1 MMRSKVL
8 PFSAIVLTALAL
20 VPSGAHFFALPNKM
34 GLSQE
39 DYFTVQAI
47 YQGWAWFGIVLV
59 AALAA
64 NISLAT
70 VLRDQRWPFR
80 LALAAFII
88 IAVNLVIFFTWTYP
102 ANQVTSN
109 WTIVLANWRDLR
121 AQWEYSHVV
130 NAVLMFVALCAVTLA
145 AVLAKPTAAA
155 CSSNRDTAQRG
166 H

>member
-1 MMRSKVL
+1 MMRLKVL
-8 PFSAIVLTALAL
+8 QFAAIVLTALAL
-20 VPSGAHFFALPNKM
+20 VPGGAHLFELPNKI

-39 DYFTVQAI
+39 EYFTVQAI
-47 YQGWAWFGIVLV
+47 YHGWEWFGIVLM

-64 NISLAT
+64 NISLAI

-102 ANQVTSN
+102 ANQATSN
-109 WTIVLANWRDLR
+109 WMIVHANWRGLR
-121 AQWEYSHVV
+121 TQWECSHAV
-130 NAVLMFVALCAVTLA
+130 NAVLMFVALCVVTLA
-145 AVLAKPTAAA
+145 VVLAKPTAAA
-155 CSSNRDTAQRG
+155 CSSNRDTAPRG